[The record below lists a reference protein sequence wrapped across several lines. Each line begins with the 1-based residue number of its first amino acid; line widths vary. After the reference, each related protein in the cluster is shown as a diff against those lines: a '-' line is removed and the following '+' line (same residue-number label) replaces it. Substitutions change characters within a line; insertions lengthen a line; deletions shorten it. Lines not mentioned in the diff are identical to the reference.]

1 MGSFTVDT
9 KQFTSQINLNIEN
22 CWATLREV
30 CTTAMEFEKDESSTF
45 LYMKEP
51 GQLTY
56 RLILMG
62 EDDDNNDEDSDDNGL

>member
-51 GQLTY
+51 G
-56 RLILMG
+56 
-62 EDDDNNDEDSDDNGL
+62 